1 MKEKSVGPLQDAQ
14 EAMRIARRNAEKWKI
29 DLNKIGIMGFSAG
42 SHLAATLSTH
52 NNDKLYETN
61 DSISAYPNFS
71 ILIYPVIS
79 MKNEIAHKGSRDH
92 LLGTDPTV
100 SLIEKFSN
108 ELWVNAKSPPT
119 LLVLASDDNSVS
131 VENSI
136 NYYQALK
143 RNNVPAELHLF
154 EKGGHCFG
162 LGVNETSK
170 YWTEICEKWLRSN
183 HYLVEP

>member
-1 MKEKSVGPLQDAQ
+1 M
-14 EAMRIARRNAEKWKI
+14 
-29 DLNKIGIMGFSAG
+29 
-42 SHLAATLSTH
+42 
-52 NNDKLYETN
+52 
-61 DSISAYPNFS
+61 
-71 ILIYPVIS
+71 
-79 MKNEIAHKGSRDH
+79 
-92 LLGTDPTV
+92 GTDPTV

-119 LLVLASDDNSVS
+119 FLVHASDDNSVS

-154 EKGGHCFG
+154 EKGGHGFG

-170 YWTEICEKWLRSN
+170 YWNEICEKWLRSN